1 MIAKIE
7 KFELYLCISEMTNF
21 IVPCLSYIRNLK
33 PGQKELLFG
42 KIIFNELYT
51 NLKIKPASTWMPQGC

>member
-1 MIAKIE
+1 
-7 KFELYLCISEMTNF
+7 MTNF

-33 PGQKELLFG
+33 PRQKELLFG
-42 KIIFNELYT
+42 KIIYNELCT